1 MRPSRTKGNLPPMGL
16 KRWNI
21 AVVLAAAVL
30 LCAGM
35 TQREKPVVGELH
47 SSRVAAYEDA
57 LAAHPDSP
65 EKLRDLAQAYIT
77 ARMPGMALTR
87 IEHAPAKLRDEPTV
101 EYVYARALV
110 DQGRSAD
117 ALVVEKRVL
126 ARCAETKA
134 CSEQLVMSA
143 RRYVGVLEE
152 LGKLGVDDAN
162 ANPEASNF
170 AYINATKP
178 VSYSAE

>member
-1 MRPSRTKGNLPPMGL
+1 MGL

-21 AVVLAAAVL
+21 AVVLAVGVL

-47 SSRVAAYEDA
+47 SPRIAELEAA
-57 LAAHPDSP
+57 LAAHPESP

-77 ARMPGMALTR
+77 ARMPGMALSR
-87 IEHAPAKLRDEPTV
+87 IEHAPAALRDDPTV
-101 EYVYARALV
+101 AYVHARALI

-117 ALVVEKRVL
+117 AIVVERRVL
-126 ARCAETKA
+126 SRCAETKA
-134 CSEQLVMSA
+134 CPEQLVVSA
-143 RRYVGVLEE
+143 QRYVSVLEE
-152 LGKLGVDDAN
+152 LRKLGVDDAN
-162 ANPEASNF
+162 ANPEASSV
-170 AYINATKP
+170 AYINATRP